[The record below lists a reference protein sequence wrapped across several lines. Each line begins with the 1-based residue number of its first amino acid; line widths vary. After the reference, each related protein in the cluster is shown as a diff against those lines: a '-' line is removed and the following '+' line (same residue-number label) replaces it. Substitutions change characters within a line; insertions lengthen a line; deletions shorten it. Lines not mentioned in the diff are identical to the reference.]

1 MLAVAQKLLNESD
14 RLGLRVIQNWEEERR
29 IKKKLATTR
38 EYTFPVLGG
47 GKKKAKADGSL
58 PEAEE
63 DKVDAREVDA
73 LLGELSLMSGR
84 WQLLR
89 RFLYGRLKASRRS
102 YLRLFAFLMRCPAGH
117 RRRARNAR
125 QRRARS
131 RWQSSAD
138 TETRAGDSHL
148 TNVKRHGR

>member
-29 IKKKLATTR
+29 VNKKLATTR

-47 GKKKAKADGSL
+47 GKKKGKPDGNL

-89 RFLYGRLKASRRS
+89 RFLYGRLKASPRS
-102 YLRLFAFLMRCPAGH
+102 PLPPLCF
-117 RRRARNAR
+117 
-125 QRRARS
+125 
-131 RWQSSAD
+131 
-138 TETRAGDSHL
+138 
-148 TNVKRHGR
+148 